1 MDVLLELMDP
11 NWIVKNGGLY
21 LVLIIIFIETG
32 LFFGFILP
40 GDPLLFISGVII
52 AGANE
57 SLHPFDVELFNLIF
71 WISLF
76 IIVATAGNFVGYWFG
91 NKFGHLLN
99 KKKDGWL
106 IKKKHIQ
113 TAHDFYS
120 KRGGFAIVIARFLP
134 IVRTFAPIIG
144 GMVKMDF
151 KVFAFYNVLGA
162 IIWVTSLTS
171 LGYILG
177 DRPWVQENLEWIMLA
192 IILVVTLPV
201 IIKLFA
207 KKSNVSHP

>member
-21 LVLIIIFIETG
+21 LVLIIVFIETG

-57 SLHPFDVELFNLIF
+57 SLYPFDVEIFNLIF
-71 WISLF
+71 WISLL
-76 IIVATAGNFVGYWFG
+76 IIAATAGNFVGYWFG

-134 IVRTFAPIIG
+134 VVRTFAPIIG

-177 DRPWVQENLEWIMLA
+177 DRPWVQENLEWIMLG

-201 IIKLFA
+201 IIKLFT

>member
-1 MDVLLELMDP
+1 MDILLELMDP

-32 LFFGFILP
+32 LFFGFVLP

-71 WISLF
+71 WIIL
-76 IIVATAGNFVGYWFG
+76 IIIAATAGNFVGYWFG

-177 DRPWVQENLEWIMLA
+177 DRPWVQENLEWIMLG

-201 IIKLFA
+201 IIKLFT
-207 KKSNVSHP
+207 KKSKVPQS

>member
-71 WISLF
+71 WITLI

-134 IVRTFAPIIG
+134 ILRTFAPIIG

-177 DRPWVQENLEWIMLA
+177 DRPWVQENLEWIMLG

-201 IIKLFA
+201 IIKLFI
-207 KKSNVSHP
+207 KKGKVSQP

>member
-1 MDVLLELMDP
+1 MDILLELMDP

-21 LVLIIIFIETG
+21 LVLIIVFIETG
-32 LFFGFILP
+32 LFFGFVLP

-71 WISLF
+71 WIIL
-76 IIVATAGNFVGYWFG
+76 IIIAATAGNFVGYWFG

-177 DRPWVQENLEWIMLA
+177 DRPWVQENLEWIMLG

-201 IIKLFA
+201 IIKLFT
-207 KKSNVSHP
+207 KKSKVPQS